1 MVLWIFRAVRKSL
14 EDDGLIG
21 RVFESTTYRTI
32 TSIRQMLFILQPLLW
47 GVEKFFGKYAMDP
60 MDRVMFEMNLE
71 PDMYGPLGEAL
82 QSPAVQTL
90 NKFMLAWFVFD
101 MALDMLYSLL
111 ESFTL
116 EEHEKAQRQYDKE
129 RKELGDVDDE
139 DKAGTNMIISF
150 TEGRIFRYVFW
161 GVVISSLLS
170 MLNAAGTA
178 VSEELAYMRD
188 TPSPE
193 VTKANL
199 AKINP
204 WRDFLPE
211 QDPVLREVVYMTQVL
226 RQLTPTTLPEDDYQL
241 FSDMIRSLETR
252 TDICWRVFEETD
264 IRQTILAAANR
275 GSPSKPIADEPF
287 SIHSR
292 VKALH
297 RHWGDLERAPG
308 KPERWEDASDT
319 TFLVP
324 LIATHPFGEAETG
337 NKAATGGG
345 GYKLVLTP
353 EQEADATKRYKK
365 WRLDRDR
372 KVSYL
377 KIHPPTPMAW
387 VPMSKSDTGVRNAWD
402 SAFPDGRVQAGRSIP
417 VGKLAGDQQW
427 KPLFKSLITENIPF
441 GWVTPGEEPQSA
453 EESKA
458 ELDAMFAESDRA
470 EERRTKQ
477 NDYIAQLKKAADER
491 KQKSEL

>member
-1 MVLWIFRAVRKSL
+1 MVVWVFRAVRKSL

-21 RVFESTTYRTI
+21 RVTESTAYRTI
-32 TSIRQMLFILQPLLW
+32 TSLRQILFILQPLLW
-47 GVEKFFGKYAMDP
+47 GVEKLFGKYAMDP
-60 MDRVMFEMNLE
+60 MDRVFFEMNLE
-71 PDMYGPLGEAL
+71 PGKLGPLGEAL
-82 QSPAVQTL
+82 QSEAVLAL
-90 NKFMLAWFVFD
+90 NKFMLAWILFD
-101 MALDMLYSLL
+101 AALGMLYSVL

-129 RKELGDVDDE
+129 RKELGDVDE
-139 DKAGTNMIISF
+139 DDNAGTNMIISL
-150 TEGRIFRYVFW
+150 TESRVFRYVFW
-161 GVVISSLLS
+161 GVIISSFLS
-170 MLNAAGTA
+170 MLNDAGTA
-178 VSEELAYMRD
+178 VSEELAYMRA

-193 VTKANL
+193 ITKANL

-211 QDPVLREVVYMTQVL
+211 QDPVLREVVYMKNVL
-226 RQLTPTTLPEDDYQL
+226 RELTPTTLPEDDYQL

-275 GSPSKPIADEPF
+275 GSASKPIADEPF

-297 RHWGDLERAPG
+297 RHWGDLERAAG

-319 TFLVP
+319 TFLAP
-324 LIATHPFGEAETG
+324 LIATHPFGEPEAG
-337 NKAATGGG
+337 NKAEPGGG
-345 GYKLVLTP
+345 GFKLVLTP
-353 EQEADATKRYKK
+353 EQEADATERYNK
-365 WRLDRDR
+365 WRRDRDR

-387 VPMSKSDTGVRNAWD
+387 VPMAKSDTGVRNAWD
-402 SAFPDGRVQAGRSIP
+402 SAFPDGRVQAGRSVP

-427 KPLFKSLITENIPF
+427 KPIFRSLITENIPW
-441 GWVTPGEEPQSA
+441 GWVAPGEEPQTP
-453 EESKA
+453 EESRA
-458 ELDAMFAESDRA
+458 ELDAMYEESDRV

-477 NDYIAQLKKAADER
+477 NEYIAQLKKEADER

>member
-1 MVLWIFRAVRKSL
+1 MVVWIFRAVRKSL

-21 RVFESTTYRTI
+21 RVTESTAYRTI
-32 TSIRQMLFILQPLLW
+32 SSFRHILFILQPLLW
-47 GVEKFFGKYAMDP
+47 GVEKYFGKYAMSP
-60 MDRVMFEMNLE
+60 IDRVLFEMNLD
-71 PDMYGPLGEAL
+71 PDMHSPLGEAL
-82 QSPAVQTL
+82 MSPVVQMVNQFL
-90 NKFMLAWFVFD
+90 LGWFLFD
-101 MALDMLYSLL
+101 LALDMLYSAL

-129 RKELGDVDDE
+129 RKELGDVDE
-139 DKAGTNMIISF
+139 KDKAPTNLIISL
-150 TEGRIFRYVFW
+150 TESRMFKYVFW

-178 VSEELAYMRD
+178 ISDEIAYMRD

-193 VTKANL
+193 TTKANL

-204 WRDFLPE
+204 YRDFLPE
-211 QDPVLREVVYMTQVL
+211 QDPILRDLIYVKHVL

-252 TDICWRVFEETD
+252 TDICWRVWEETE

-275 GSPSKPIADEPF
+275 GSASKPIADEPF
-287 SIHSR
+287 SLHKR

-297 RHWGDLERAPG
+297 SHWSDLERAPG

-319 TFLVP
+319 TFLAP
-324 LIATHPFGEAETG
+324 LIATHSFGEAEAG
-337 NKAATGGG
+337 NKAAGGSG
-345 GYKLVLTP
+345 FKLALTP
-353 EQEADATKRYKK
+353 EQEADATKRYQK
-365 WRLDRDR
+365 WRRDRDR

-377 KIHPPTPMAW
+377 KLHPPAPMAW
-387 VPMSKSDTGVRNAWD
+387 VPLAKSDTGIRNAWD
-402 SAFPDGRVQAGRSIP
+402 NAFPDGRVQAGRSVP
-417 VGKLAGDQQW
+417 MGKLAGDQQW
-427 KPLFKSLITENIPF
+427 KPIFRSLLTENVPW
-441 GWVTPGEEPQSA
+441 GWVTPGEEPQSP

-458 ELDAMFAESDRA
+458 ELDELLAESDLA

-477 NDYIAQLKKAADER
+477 NEYIAQLKKEADER